1 MTPLYPPTRKRF
13 GSSPRRAAL
22 MGRRRGVLKIEEAV
36 REAFGCGSVPR
47 GWSEEGKSALVAQSG
62 ELL

>member
-1 MTPLYPPTRKRF
+1 MMEWASIVVAEPGNVAHMFAK
-13 GSSPRRAAL
+13 
-22 MGRRRGVLKIEEAV
+22 RGVLKIEEAV

>member
-1 MTPLYPPTRKRF
+1 MFYVLVAFLP
-13 GSSPRRAAL
+13 S
-22 MGRRRGVLKIEEAV
+22 RGVLKIEEAV